1 MATRDGAHTIGKA
14 HKEEENRPN
23 LDKVALLPNIAEYL
37 PGSLEHMLIHL
48 NGRFIEGKTSFLLQK
63 LISKSASAAF
73 TEHKICGKQVK
84 TYFILSSVLFG
95 RIFFPIS

>member
-48 NGRFIEGKTSFLLQK
+48 NGRFIEGKTSFLLRK
-63 LISKSASAAF
+63 LISKSASAAS
-73 TEHKICGKQVK
+73 TKHKIWETGQNLFY
-84 TYFILSSVLFG
+84 TFTSV
-95 RIFFPIS
+95 IW

>member
-63 LISKSASAAF
+63 LISKSASAAS
-73 TEHKICGKQVK
+73 TEHEIWK
-84 TYFILSSVLFG
+84 TGQNLFYTFVSV
-95 RIFFPIS
+95 IW